1 MAKQEITLTHVTI
14 DENTGAI
21 EVGHVWNGQAGATPY
36 QDAAALVQDSQDMI
50 VTHEQAARWLRY
62 YLLNLGHSVETLHT
76 AVGKTLVVD
85 IKPAVQQVIALV
97 EAQ

>member
-1 MAKQEITLTHVTI
+1 MSRQEIRLTHFTV

-21 EVGHVWNGQAGATPY
+21 EVGHIWNGQAGATPFL
-36 QDAAALVQDSQDMI
+36 DAAALLQDSQEMI

-62 YLLNLGHSVETLHT
+62 YLLSLGYTVETLPG

-85 IKPAVQQVIALV
+85 VKPAVQQIIALV
-97 EAQ
+97 EDQ

>member
-21 EVGHVWNGQAGATPY
+21 EVGHLWNGQAGASVYP
-36 QDAAALVQDSQDMI
+36 DAAALLQDSQDMI
-50 VTHEQAARWLRY
+50 VSHDQAARWLRY
-62 YLLNLGHSVETLHT
+62 YLLNLGHSVETMAG

-85 IKPAVQQVIALV
+85 IKPSVQQVIALV